1 MGKELK
7 AEVTIY
13 LQGRDGETDEEL
25 KQRFEDV
32 LYDALRNLVDH
43 HFDYNIWETEI
54 KEDEDWEDE
63 DLES

>member
-1 MGKELK
+1 MNKELK

-13 LQGRDGETDEEL
+13 LQGRDGETDDEL

-43 HFDYNIWETEI
+43 NFDYNIWETEI
-54 KEDEDWEDE
+54 KEDAD
-63 DLES
+63 

>member
-1 MGKELK
+1 MEKELK

-13 LQGRDGETDEEL
+13 LQGRDGETDDEL

-43 HFDYNIWETEI
+43 NFDYNIWETEI
-54 KEDEDWEDE
+54 KEDAD
-63 DLES
+63 

>member
-1 MGKELK
+1 MEKELK

-13 LQGRDGETDEEL
+13 LQGRDGETDDEI

-43 HFDYNIWETEI
+43 NFDYNIWETEI
-54 KEDEDWEDE
+54 KEDAD
-63 DLES
+63 

>member
-1 MGKELK
+1 MNKELK

-13 LQGRDGETDEEL
+13 LQGRDGETDDEL

-43 HFDYNIWETEI
+43 NFDYNIWETEI
-54 KEDEDWEDE
+54 KEDADQEER
-63 DLES
+63 LCQK